1 MEFVQSQRMS
11 GVSGS
16 IIRELFKLT
25 AAPDMISFAGG
36 NPSPEAFPTREIA
49 DIAYDALSNRGTS
62 MLQYGLSEGYLPLRN
77 EVKRYLKEKYG
88 FPREEDD
95 TLIVSGGQQ
104 CADLTAKILL
114 NEGDGVICEELS
126 FVGVLNTLRSYGAKL
141 TGVPMESDGMNLE
154 ALKKAMETTPRAKL
168 LYIIPNFQNPT
179 GFTTSWEK
187 RKAIYAMAKEH
198 GLFIL
203 EDDPYGELRFEGDP
217 VPPIKSLDTEGI
229 VIHAGSFSK
238 TMAPAFRLG
247 FITANKALIARL
259 VVAKQCT
266 DVHSTTLFQEI
277 CYRYMTE
284 HDYAGHIAMVSR
296 LYGEK
301 CECMLSNMEKYFH
314 PSVRFN
320 RPQGGLFVTAFLPEG
335 MDAYPFVTEG
345 IRRKVACVPGVAFV
359 MDPTRPS
366 NAFRMNYSM
375 PTMEQIETGIRILG
389 QLTWELLDK

>member
-62 MLQYGLSEGYLPLRN
+62 MLQYGLSEGYPPLRN

-320 RPQGGLFVTAFLPEG
+320 RPQGGLFVTTFLPEG

>member
-62 MLQYGLSEGYLPLRN
+62 MLQYGLSEGYPPLRN

-284 HDYAGHIAMVSR
+284 HDYAGHITMVSR

>member
-62 MLQYGLSEGYLPLRN
+62 MLQYGLSEGYPPLRN

-141 TGVPMESDGMNLE
+141 TGVPMESDGMSLE

-259 VVAKQCT
+259 IVAKQCT

>member
-62 MLQYGLSEGYLPLRN
+62 MLQYGLSEGYPPLRN

-104 CADLTAKILL
+104 CAELTAKILL

-247 FITANKALIARL
+247 FITANKALSARL

-320 RPQGGLFVTAFLPEG
+320 RPQGGLFVTTFLPEG

-359 MDPTRPS
+359 MDPARPS

>member
-25 AAPDMISFAGG
+25 ASPDMISFAGG

-62 MLQYGLSEGYLPLRN
+62 MLQYGLSEGYPPLRN

-259 VVAKQCT
+259 IVAKQCT

>member
-62 MLQYGLSEGYLPLRN
+62 MLQYGLSEGYPPLRN

-126 FVGVLNTLRSYGAKL
+126 FVGVLNTLRSYGSKL

-259 VVAKQCT
+259 IVAKQCT

>member
-62 MLQYGLSEGYLPLRN
+62 MLQYGLSEGYPPLRN

-95 TLIVSGGQQ
+95 ALIVSGGQQ

-359 MDPTRPS
+359 MDPARPS

>member
-187 RKAIYAMAKEH
+187 RKAIYAMTKEH

>member
-62 MLQYGLSEGYLPLRN
+62 MLQYGLSEGYPPLRN

-259 VVAKQCT
+259 IVAKQCT

-320 RPQGGLFVTAFLPEG
+320 RPQGGLFVTSFLPEG

>member
-62 MLQYGLSEGYLPLRN
+62 MLQYGLSEGYPPLRN

-320 RPQGGLFVTAFLPEG
+320 RPQGGLFVTAFLPED

-359 MDPTRPS
+359 MDPARPF